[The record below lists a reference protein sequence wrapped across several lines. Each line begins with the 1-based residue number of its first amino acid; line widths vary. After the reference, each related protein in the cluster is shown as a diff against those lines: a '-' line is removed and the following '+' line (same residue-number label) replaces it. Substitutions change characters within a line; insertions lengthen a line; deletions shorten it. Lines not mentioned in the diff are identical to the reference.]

1 MIAFLFTPIGRYL
14 AIAAVILAVVAG
26 AYFKIRS
33 DAVAEI
39 EADSNAELLRR
50 QSDAIR
56 AGDNVDNSADGM
68 RKPDPYLRKD

>member
-26 AYFKIRS
+26 AYFKIRA

-39 EADSNAELLRR
+39 EAESNAELLRR
-50 QSDAIR
+50 QTDAIR
-56 AGDNVDNSADGM
+56 AGDSVDNSPDGM